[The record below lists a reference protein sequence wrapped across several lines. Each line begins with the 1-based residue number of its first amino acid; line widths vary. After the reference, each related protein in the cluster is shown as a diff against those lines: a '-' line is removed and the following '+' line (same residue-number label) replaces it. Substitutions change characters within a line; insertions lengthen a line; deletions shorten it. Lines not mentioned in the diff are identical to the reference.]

1 MIRSMLN
8 KIKWKRI
15 SYAYQDIEVI
25 KDGISNSDIYQGSL
39 GNCYLLSSIASVS
52 EFPDRIERLLIQR
65 KRSPK
70 GAYCVALC
78 IVGDFKEFYIDDL
91 VPTLHDRVCFCHN
104 SQAEIWAILIEKAY
118 AKAYGGYW
126 NTGAGGQSDNALFDL
141 TGAPTEMLKCS
152 EFEDLD
158 KMFNRI
164 HESDKMN
171 YIMNA
176 SSKGAGEKM
185 SDLGIISGHA

>member
-1 MIRSMLN
+1 MKKL
-8 KIKWKRI
+8 KWKRI
-15 SYAYQDIEVI
+15 SYAYQNIEVI
-25 KDGISNSDIYQGSL
+25 KNGISNSDIYQGSL
-39 GNCYLLSSIASVS
+39 GDCYLLSSIASVS

-78 IVGDFKEFYIDDL
+78 IVGDFREFYLDDL
-91 VPTLHDRVCFCHN
+91 IPTLNDEVVFCHN

-126 NTGAGGQSDNALFDL
+126 NIGSGGQSENALFDL
-141 TGAPTEMLKCS
+141 TGAPTEYLKCE
-152 EFEDLD
+152 EFEKID
-158 KMFNRI
+158 KLFDRI
-164 HESDKMN
+164 NESDKRN

-176 SSKGAGEKM
+176 SSTGSGEKE
-185 SDLGIISGHA
+185 SDNGIISGHAYFL